1 MNEEY
6 KNDPTWKYHQ
16 RILIDAGN
24 VWKSSENLT
33 KEEEI
38 FFYKLTLEA
47 LREKTKIE
55 DIYNF

>member
-1 MNEEY
+1 MNKEY
-6 KNDPTWKYHQ
+6 KKDPAWRYHQ
-16 RILIDAGN
+16 SIFIDAGN

-55 DIYNF
+55 NIHNF

>member
-6 KNDPTWKYHQ
+6 KKDPTWKYHHS
-16 RILIDAGN
+16 ILIDAGN
-24 VWKSSENLT
+24 IWKSNDNLT

>member
-1 MNEEY
+1 MTY
-6 KNDPTWKYHQ
+6 KNDSTWKYHQ
-16 RILIDAGN
+16 SIFIDAGN
-24 VWKSSENLT
+24 VWKSCENLT

-55 DIYNF
+55 NIHNF

>member
-16 RILIDAGN
+16 SILIDAGN
-24 VWKSSENLT
+24 IWKCNDNLT